1 MRCSTPSHDERR
13 CSCTYI
19 ARFTTNY
26 QTVSQEKEKQMDG
39 FSSVEGK
46 VALVIGGTSGIGEAM
61 VETFAANGM
70 KVMFGGRRL
79 EKGQEIADKVA
90 AAGGTAKF
98 MECDCTVEEDVA
110 AIVKATIDEFGKLN
124 VLCNNAGRTYPNKP
138 IHEYTSEDFD
148 TVNDLHF
155 KAAFLGTKYGA
166 KAMIDTDSRKCTIIN
181 TVSGSGL
188 RGTEGLG
195 LYVSTKHGAMGLT
208 KVSALDYA
216 RHDITVNA
224 ICPGVIDTEIFADV
238 PAEVMDVY
246 NAMMPL
252 GRIGTAQE
260 VAWLALFLASD
271 MSRFITGA
279 AITIDAGLWAGDQN
293 PALVWE
299 TPDTRDFS

>member
-1 MRCSTPSHDERR
+1 
-13 CSCTYI
+13 
-19 ARFTTNY
+19 
-26 QTVSQEKEKQMDG
+26 MDG
-39 FSSVEGK
+39 FTSVKGK
-46 VALVIGGTSGIGEAM
+46 VALIIGGTSGIGESM

-70 KVMFGGRRL
+70 KVMFGGRRAD
-79 EKGQEIADKVA
+79 KGQEIADKVT
-90 AAGGTAKF
+90 AAGGVAIFKQ
-98 MECDCTVEEDVA
+98 CDCTVEEEVA
-110 AIVKATIDEFGKLN
+110 ALVQATVDEFGALN
-124 VLCNNAGRTYPNKP
+124 VLCNNAGRTSPNKP

-148 TVNDLHF
+148 IVNDLHF
-155 KAAFLGTKYGA
+155 KAAFFGTKYGA

-195 LYVSTKHGAMGLT
+195 LYVSTKHGAIGLT

-216 RHDITVNA
+216 RHDINVNA
-224 ICPGVIDTEIFADV
+224 ICPGVIDTEIFEGV
-238 PAEVMDVY
+238 PSEVMDIY

-260 VAWLALFLASD
+260 VAWLGLFLASD
-271 MSRFITGA
+271 MARFITGA
-279 AITIDAGLWAGDQN
+279 CIAIDAGLQAGDQN